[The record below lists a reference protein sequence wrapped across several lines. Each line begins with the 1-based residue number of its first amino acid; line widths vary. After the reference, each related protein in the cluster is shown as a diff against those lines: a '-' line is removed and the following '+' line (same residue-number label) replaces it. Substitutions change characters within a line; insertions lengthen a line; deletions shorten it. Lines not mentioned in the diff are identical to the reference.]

1 MIRHV
6 NLEEYVMLVAR
17 WLGSEYVSVR
27 VLVEVFGVN
36 VKVWRVGS
44 DWSVKSEWLYWR

>member
-1 MIRHV
+1 MICNV
-6 NLEEYVMLVAR
+6 NLEECIKLVAR

-36 VKVWRVGS
+36 VKV
-44 DWSVKSEWLYWR
+44 